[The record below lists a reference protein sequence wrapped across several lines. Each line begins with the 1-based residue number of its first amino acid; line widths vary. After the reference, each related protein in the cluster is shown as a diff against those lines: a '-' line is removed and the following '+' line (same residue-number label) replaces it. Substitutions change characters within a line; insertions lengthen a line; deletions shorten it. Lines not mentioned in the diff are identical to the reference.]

1 MNICTYTI
9 YPGYIL
15 VLLSYIWLNW
25 IFQELQDLLTWR
37 YPSPSLPSPQ
47 KLAKSYRV
55 VQGGRLEL
63 HKIPPLPAKVSV
75 KIWGPGHFKWIFF
88 GACQKNHTVEI
99 QSCQKMWEELVGLTL
114 SNWWKKDGV
123 SAGFFFSRATIE
135 VNFYRNSI
143 HSSLSIDIF
152 LFSHR
157 IPQNHDIFFSTAE
170 SSRHS
175 TLKTKTDS
183 TKRPPPPQ
191 KKTGGGFGCLA
202 RCCKTTASTS
212 MSGRDRPSP
221 RFWTKALH
229 QRFSDAGMS
238 LCEAW

>member
-1 MNICTYTI
+1 MLYIYIDICTYTI

-88 GACQKNHTVEI
+88 GVCQKKHTIEI
-99 QSCQKMWEELVGLTL
+99 QSCPKDVEELVGLTL
-114 SNWWKKDGV
+114 SYWWTKSWGVVRFFLFQSYNWSD
-123 SAGFFFSRATIE
+123 F
-135 VNFYRNSI
+135 FYRNSI
-143 HSSLSIDIF
+143 HSSLPIDIF
-152 LFSHR
+152 LFSDR
-157 IPQNHDIFFSTAE
+157 IPQSGQSHDIFFSLQQNHHATQ
-170 SSRHS
+170 H
-175 TLKTKTDS
+175 
-183 TKRPPPPQ
+183 
-191 KKTGGGFGCLA
+191 
-202 RCCKTTASTS
+202 
-212 MSGRDRPSP
+212 
-221 RFWTKALH
+221 
-229 QRFSDAGMS
+229 
-238 LCEAW
+238 

>member
-1 MNICTYTI
+1 MNICPYTI

-37 YPSPSLPSPQ
+37 YHSPSLPSPQ

-88 GACQKNHTVEI
+88 GACQKNHTIEI

-135 VNFYRNSI
+135 VIFFYRNSI

-152 LFSHR
+152 LFSHG
-157 IPQNHDIFFSTAE
+157 IPKNMIFFFLYSRIITALNIKKKQKQ
-170 SSRHS
+170 
-175 TLKTKTDS
+175 TPKNA
-183 TKRPPPPQ
+183 PQ
-191 KKTGGGFGCLA
+191 KNG
-202 RCCKTTASTS
+202 
-212 MSGRDRPSP
+212 
-221 RFWTKALH
+221 W
-229 QRFSDAGMS
+229 
-238 LCEAW
+238 WI